1 MLLPLKSI
9 QTMKVICR
17 DRRERSKNAS
27 APEGRAVN
35 SVAADIDRILS
46 TKSLTD
52 LVTLEKQI
60 VAKLA
65 SNEPIDV
72 DYWNQLLRSLRIW
85 KAKAS
90 LKKVYAS
97 VIKNRLE
104 ILHKQQRE
112 DAETV
117 RRKLEAVLG
126 AGPIPVIE
134 EGGKAGEGELGV
146 NPARNQITYSR
157 EMDPEPLLKIRFEDR
172 ALDNIDE
179 RDFLQKIVRVFL
191 CNLNPALPF
200 SMHNYFAL
208 YNITIG
214 VYILTRNGAL
224 PRDHFQRSQCRS
236 VVA

>member
-1 MLLPLKSI
+1 MR
-9 QTMKVICR
+9 VICR
-17 DRRERSKNAS
+17 DRQERSKNAS

-46 TKSLTD
+46 MKSLGD

-90 LKKVYAS
+90 LKQVYTS
-97 VIKNRLE
+97 VIKSRLE

-117 RRKLEAVLG
+117 KRKLEAVLG

-134 EGGKAGEGELGV
+134 EGSRANALV
-146 NPARNQITYSR
+146 APRARESITYSR

-172 ALDNIDE
+172 VLENLDE
-179 RDFLQKIVRVFL
+179 KDFLRKIVSYVSYLMQTLTFTCPIESTITLQVFTFHY
-191 CNLNPALPF
+191 CRF
-200 SMHNYFAL
+200 TRIVKRRMVIGNY
-208 YNITIG
+208 
-214 VYILTRNGAL
+214 
-224 PRDHFQRSQCRS
+224 HM
-236 VVA
+236 

>member
-1 MLLPLKSI
+1 MR
-9 QTMKVICR
+9 VICR
-17 DRRERSKNAS
+17 DRRERSKNAL

-46 TKSLTD
+46 MKSLGD
-52 LVTLEKQI
+52 LSTLEKQI

-90 LKKVYAS
+90 LKQVYAS
-97 VIKNRLE
+97 VIKSRLE

-117 RRKLEAVLG
+117 KRKLEAVLG
-126 AGPIPVIE
+126 TGPIPVME
-134 EGGKAGEGELGV
+134 EGSNEARV
-146 NPARNQITYSR
+146 NALVEPRAREPITYSR

-172 ALDNIDE
+172 ALEGMDE
-179 RDFLQKIVRVFL
+179 KHFLRKIVSYV
-191 CNLNPALPF
+191 
-200 SMHNYFAL
+200 SYYM
-208 YNITIG
+208 
-214 VYILTRNGAL
+214 
-224 PRDHFQRSQCRS
+224 
-236 VVA
+236 